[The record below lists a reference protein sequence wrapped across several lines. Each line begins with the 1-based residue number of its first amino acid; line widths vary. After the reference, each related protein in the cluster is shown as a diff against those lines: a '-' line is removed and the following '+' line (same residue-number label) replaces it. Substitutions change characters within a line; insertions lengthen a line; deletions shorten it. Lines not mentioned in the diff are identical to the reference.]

1 MMNLNMSYIYIH
13 IYIYV
18 YKYIYIYLRLQGFPF
33 RFQRAPSAG
42 AQEPSKEV
50 LQEILGDGADAKW
63 KEVDQALDGDGELD
77 LTMTMGK
84 PWENGG
90 KSGYWQHE

>member
-1 MMNLNMSYIYIH
+1 MYISIYIYIS
-13 IYIYV
+13 
-18 YKYIYIYLRLQGFPF
+18 LRLQGFPF

-63 KEVDQALDGDGELD
+63 REVDQAQDADGELA
-77 LTMTMGK
+77 T
-84 PWENGG
+84 
-90 KSGYWQHE
+90 